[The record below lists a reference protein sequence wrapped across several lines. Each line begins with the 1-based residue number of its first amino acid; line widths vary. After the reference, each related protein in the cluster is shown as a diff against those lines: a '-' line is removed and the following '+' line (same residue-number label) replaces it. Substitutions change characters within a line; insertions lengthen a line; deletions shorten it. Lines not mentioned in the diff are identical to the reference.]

1 MNPGYRRL
9 SIIIIMPFQQR
20 TKKNNNNNKKDGRKR
35 TSSVSTTQAGPVETT
50 EQSKQSLKS
59 SDPSPT
65 ESANKMP
72 NVFEFLDDNGESS
85 SESSESEEEGT
96 QALTK
101 IQSPKPRTSPVA
113 HGVLKSGG
121 GHSPPSSFG
130 FKSSSD
136 SRQSSDTAATSTSE
150 NQLQLARKSTAAQ
163 SKALRGKANASS
175 SSGKRQLEIT
185 RPESYYTQDMHRS
198 PLPPSPPSS
207 PEDSLH
213 RDVLTNRRSST
224 PQAPSGYGLV
234 AAHLT
239 QPAPEEKAGFPPLY
253 RRFENLNHRVLLH
266 LQDEIAQM
274 EEDLQALDEYDE
286 LHRSTTAEEE
296 GTKVMPASRRMD
308 VKHQVYSSLHY
319 RRMDLMSNLIQ
330 KTEQYSEFFS
340 ISPNKRKSTWKT
352 KS

>member
-1 MNPGYRRL
+1 
-9 SIIIIMPFQQR
+9 MPFQQR
-20 TKKNNNNNKKDGRKR
+20 TKKNNIKKDGRKR
-35 TSSVSTTQAGPVETT
+35 TTSSVSSTQAGPVETT
-50 EQSKQSLKS
+50 EQSKQSLKT

-65 ESANKMP
+65 ESANKTP
-72 NVFEFLDDNGESS
+72 NVFAFLENNDESL
-85 SESSESEEEGT
+85 SESEEEGT

-101 IQSPKPRTSPVA
+101 MQSPKPRTSPAA
-113 HGVLKSGG
+113 HGLLKSGG
-121 GHSPPSSFG
+121 GHSLQTSFG
-130 FKSSSD
+130 SRSSSD
-136 SRQSSDTAATSTSE
+136 SRQSSDTSATSTSE
-150 NQLQLARKSTAAQ
+150 NQLQLARKSTNAQ
-163 SKALRGKANASS
+163 SKPLPSKANTSS

-185 RPESYYTQDMHRS
+185 RPESYYAQDMHRS

-213 RDVLTNRRSST
+213 LDALTNRRSSASQV
-224 PQAPSGYGLV
+224 PYGYGLV
-234 AAHLT
+234 ASHLT
-239 QPAPEEKAGFPPLY
+239 RPAAEEKSGFPPLY

-274 EEDLQALDEYDE
+274 EEDLQALDEYDD

-330 KTEQYSEFFS
+330 KTEQYSEFS
-340 ISPNKRKSTWKT
+340 HLTHKRGSLLEDKILT
-352 KS
+352 K